1 MPRKTAVTASP
12 SPPAASAPAVACF
25 SRGSDSPVSAASLTN
40 RSRVERSRPSAGTR
54 SPALRWITS
63 PTTTSRTGTSR
74 STPSRI
80 TVAVWPT
87 CRRRRAAARCERYA
101 CVKFRATLSTSISA
115 MITALTGWPNAAETT
130 LATSRIST
138 SGLAK

>member
-12 SPPAASAPAVACF
+12 EPAGRPGAGGAFLLAGQRLAGERGFVDEQVPGREEPAVGRHQIPGLEVDHVAQHHVAHRHLALDPVPDHG
-25 SRGSDSPVSAASLTN
+25 RGLAHL
-40 RSRVERSRPSAGTR
+40 
-54 SPALRWITS
+54 PAEAR
-63 PTTTSRTGTSR
+63 G
-74 STPSRI
+74 
-80 TVAVWPT
+80 
-87 CRRRRAAARCERYA
+87 ARCERYA
-101 CVKFRATLSTSISA
+101 WVKFRATLSTSISA